1 MYYESES
8 LTKDWINF
16 VVLIRTAKKTKRV
29 KKIINAKRYVGIL
42 ISPKETMNKLVK
54 IFIKTNQYHKA
65 ILNQR
70 IQKTNIYKVDNIKK
84 PKAKR

>member
-16 VVLIRTAKKTKRV
+16 VVLINTAKKTKRV
-29 KKIINAKRYVGIL
+29 KKTIKAKRYGGKS
-42 ISPKETMNKLVK
+42 ISPKETMNKLGK
-54 IFIKTNQYHKA
+54 SFIKTNQCYNA

-70 IQKTNIYKVDNIKK
+70 I
-84 PKAKR
+84 

>member
-29 KKIINAKRYVGIL
+29 KKIINAKSNGGIS

-54 IFIKTNQYHKA
+54 NFI
-65 ILNQR
+65 
-70 IQKTNIYKVDNIKK
+70 
-84 PKAKR
+84 

>member
-16 VVLIRTAKKTKRV
+16 VVLIRTAKKTKKV
-29 KKIINAKRYVGIL
+29 KKIINAKKYGDIS

-54 IFIKTNQYHKA
+54 NFITNKS
-65 ILNQR
+65 IS
-70 IQKTNIYKVDNIKK
+70 
-84 PKAKR
+84 